1 MKKIGIIGAGI
12 SGLYIANLFK
22 KNPKYQIS
30 IFDKKKSLNLDEG
43 YGLQLSV
50 NSVKLLNEIGFN
62 KLKKD
67 EKFNPEKINFYSKKF
82 QDKICEL
89 NISKFNSNDCKYTT
103 LKRSTLINFLKKDLD
118 DLIKTNYSVSKID
131 QEQEKIKLT
140 FENKETHECD
150 YLIISDGVFSKSRN
164 LVSNKQ
170 IKPKYN
176 DTLAIRGMIPAK
188 SNIIDKKN
196 ILLFLGSNFHHVI
209 YPVSSSEDLN
219 LIAIMKYKLSADE
232 QKNYSLFDDKSFI
245 QKILENIPS
254 ENKEFLSNLKELKIF
269 PVFVSDN
276 FFEVKNKNI
285 YLIGDAFFAFPPS
298 FAQGASQ
305 SIEGAYELFESIE
318 NNSDTNFFKNRVNKT
333 KMVNNRSKLN
343 QVAFHLSN
351 PLTVYLRNI
360 FLKKIVRNKKFLESY
375 LGKIYR

>member
-12 SGLYIANLFK
+12 SGLFIANLFK
-22 KNPKYQIS
+22 KNPKYQVS
-30 IFDKKKSLNLDEG
+30 IFDKKNSLDLNRG
-43 YGLQLSV
+43 YGVQLSV

-67 EKFNPEKINFYSKKF
+67 EKFYPEKINFYSKKV

-89 NISKFNSNDCKYTT
+89 DITEFNSNDCKYTT
-103 LKRSTLINFLKKDLD
+103 LKRSTLINFLKKDLE
-118 DLIKTNYSVSKID
+118 DLIKTNYNVSKID

-140 FENKETHECD
+140 FENEETHKCD
-150 YLIISDGVFSKSRN
+150 FLIISDGVFSKSRN
-164 LVSNKQ
+164 LVSNNQ
-170 IKPKYN
+170 IQPKYN

-188 SNIIDKKN
+188 NIIDKKN

-245 QKILENIPS
+245 QKILNNIPL
-254 ENKEFLSNLKELKIF
+254 ENKEFFSNLKELKIF

-285 YLIGDAFFAFPPS
+285 FFIGDAFFAFPPS

-305 SIEGAYELFESIE
+305 SIEGAYELFVCIE
-318 NNSDTNFFKNRVNKT
+318 NNSNTNFFKNRVNKT

-343 QVAFHLSN
+343 QLAFHLSN

-360 FLKKIVRNKKFLESY
+360 FLKKLVKNKSFLESY

>member
-1 MKKIGIIGAGI
+1 MKKIVIMGAGI

-22 KNPKYQIS
+22 KNPKYQIL
-30 IFDKKKSLNLDEG
+30 IFDKKNSLNLDEG

-62 KLKKD
+62 KLQKD
-67 EKFNPEKINFYSKKF
+67 EKFNPEKINFYSKKV

-103 LKRSTLINFLKKDLD
+103 LKRSTLINFLKKDLE

-170 IKPKYN
+170 IQPKYN
-176 DTLAIRGMIPAK
+176 DTLAIRGMIPAN

-196 ILLFLGSNFHHVI
+196 ILLFLGSDFHHVI

-219 LIAIMKYKLSADE
+219 LIAIMKYKLSAEE
-232 QKNYSLFDDKSFI
+232 QKNYSLFSDKSFI
-245 QKILENIPS
+245 QKILENIPQ
-254 ENKEFLSNLKELKIF
+254 ENKEFFNNLKELKIF

-276 FFEVKNKNI
+276 FFEAKNKNI
-285 YLIGDAFFAFPPS
+285 HLIGDAFFAFPPS

-305 SIEGAYELFESIE
+305 SIEGAHELFASIE
-318 NNSDTNFFKNRVNKT
+318 NNSNANFFKNRVNKT

-343 QVAFHLSN
+343 QFAFHLSN

-360 FLKKIVRNKKFLESY
+360 FLKKLVKNKRFLESY
-375 LGKIYR
+375 LGKVYR

>member
-103 LKRSTLINFLKKDLD
+103 LKRSTLINFLKKDLE

-305 SIEGAYELFESIE
+305 SIEGARELFQSIE
-318 NNSDTNFFKNRVNKT
+318 NNSNTNFFKNRVNKT
-333 KMVNNRSKLN
+333 KMVNNRSKFN
-343 QVAFHLSN
+343 QFAFHLSN
-351 PLTVYLRNI
+351 PLTIFFRNI
-360 FLKKIVRNKKFLESY
+360 FLKKLVRNKKFLESY
-375 LGKIYR
+375 LGKIYK

>member
-12 SGLYIANLFK
+12 SGLFIANLFK
-22 KNPKYQIS
+22 KNSKYQVS
-30 IFDKKKSLNLDEG
+30 IFDKKNSLDLNRG
-43 YGLQLSV
+43 YGVQLSV

-67 EKFNPEKINFYSKKF
+67 EKFYPEKINFYSKKV

-89 NISKFNSNDCKYTT
+89 DITKFNSNDCKYTT
-103 LKRSTLINFLKKDLD
+103 LKRSTLINFLKKDLE

-164 LVSNKQ
+164 LFSNKQ
-170 IKPKYN
+170 IQPKYN

-188 SNIIDKKN
+188 NIIDKKN

-245 QKILENIPS
+245 QKILNNIPM
-254 ENKEFLSNLKELKIF
+254 ENKEFFSNLKELKIF

-276 FFEVKNKNI
+276 FFEVKNKKI
-285 YLIGDAFFAFPPS
+285 YFIGDAFFAFPPS

-305 SIEGAYELFESIE
+305 SIEGAYELFVCIE
-318 NNSDTNFFKNRVNKT
+318 NNSNTNFFKNRVNKT

-343 QVAFHLSN
+343 QLAFHLSN

-360 FLKKIVRNKKFLESY
+360 FLKKLVKNKKFLESY

>member
-12 SGLYIANLFK
+12 SGLFIANLFK
-22 KNPKYQIS
+22 KNSKYQVS
-30 IFDKKKSLNLDEG
+30 IFDKKNSLDLNRG
-43 YGLQLSV
+43 YGVQLSV
-50 NSVKLLNEIGFN
+50 NSVKLLNKIGFN

-67 EKFNPEKINFYSKKF
+67 EKFYPEKINFYSKKV

-89 NISKFNSNDCKYTT
+89 DITEFNSNDCKYTT
-103 LKRSTLINFLKKDLD
+103 LKRSTLINFLKKDLE

-140 FENKETHECD
+140 FENEETHECD
-150 YLIISDGVFSKSRN
+150 FLIISDGVFSKSRN
-164 LVSNKQ
+164 LVSNNQ
-170 IKPKYN
+170 IQPKYN

-188 SNIIDKKN
+188 NIIDKKN

-232 QKNYSLFDDKSFI
+232 QKNYSLFDDKSFK
-245 QKILENIPS
+245 QKILNNIPM
-254 ENKEFLSNLKELKIF
+254 ENKELFSNLKELKIF

-285 YLIGDAFFAFPPS
+285 YFIGDAFFAFPPS

-305 SIEGAYELFESIE
+305 SIEGAYELFVCIE
-318 NNSDTNFFKNRVNKT
+318 NNSNTNFFKNRVNKT

-343 QVAFHLSN
+343 QLAFHLSN

-360 FLKKIVRNKKFLESY
+360 FLKKLVKNKKFLESY